1 MGGDGSSTAAEEDK
15 LMGIVDEN
23 RRESMAASRSRPT
36 LIGIVKGLYRFIRRR
51 WILMIRIRLR
61 SHNTVLLTHKNTD
74 LED

>member
-23 RRESMAASRSRPT
+23 RRESMAASRSRPI